1 MKRKATKSKRCKH
14 ALIHVTLT
22 FDPNLSG
29 TSAGLRIGW
38 VSGQDRKE
46 EIDLTCGAGVGNP
59 FLTFSRKDKKTKET
73 RYAVADIRT
82 IIEPLSKA
90 LAALQ

>member
-1 MKRKATKSKRCKH
+1 MKSKATKAKRRKH

-29 TSAGLRIGW
+29 LSAGLQVGW

-46 EIDLTCGAGVGNP
+46 KIDLTCGAGVGNP
-59 FLTFSRKDKKTKET
+59 FLTFAWTDKKTKET
-73 RYAVADIRT
+73 RYCVADIRP

-90 LAALQ
+90 LAALK